1 MGSLIKSKKF
11 SVRASVF
18 LLFPCDMNRT
28 DDGRADVVLTVDG
41 VAKERDGEFDGIT
54 QPNTW
59 EGQPHSNNTPE
70 RRFPDFMLR
79 FVDSLVGKKKRL
91 AGL

>member
-1 MGSLIKSKKF
+1 
-11 SVRASVF
+11 
-18 LLFPCDMNRT
+18 MNRT

-41 VAKERDGEFDGIT
+41 VAKERDGESDGIT

-59 EGQPHSNNTPE
+59 EGQPHSKNTPE

-79 FVDSLVGKKKRL
+79 FVDSLVGKKKTVGWSVMVVEALGCLSR
-91 AGL
+91 A